1 MAGGYPKPSGIEPER
16 FDHVPARVPPS
27 SLSSTA
33 APATTTVAPLPRWN
47 APGPRGMPNIEA
59 VRECQ
64 VWLMSQVPRIA
75 EPDRVR
81 YQFAVTTLVEVLLSE
96 LEKGE
101 LRKLE
106 DEVRKKLE
114 EEKASLEK
122 DKASFEKKRVA
133 LEALKLK
140 HRIANSFSTQTDP
153 APSRISSATQTDVPE
168 SGTSGSIASATQ
180 TEQLPTSGFSSST
193 QTELPASGFSSTTQ
207 TDLPPSGFSSSIQ
220 TDLPQSGSSIA
231 PATQT
236 ELPPSGF
243 SSSTQT
249 ELPASGFSSTTQTD
263 LPPSGFSSSTQTDL
277 PPSGFSSSTQTELPP
292 SGIASAT
299 QTGAEIWDDES
310 ESSIHQDSRFKH
322 PGSDTDGIPTPPT
335 TAAPTPSLAPVNS
348 PNPVSTQ
355 LSQLS
360 TECDITDAETG
371 RIETQPISSPNLA
384 QAQPAP
390 TSPNQ
395 LSGESDTILG
405 YPLSS
410 PPNSTSSLIN
420 ETALIPATP
429 APIIAEQTP
438 KRTIRSNQP
447 TAINSSREQTIQ
459 FGITTFAWDSDAERK
474 PPANCL
480 GLRPKQPE
488 IDTQTISGELPQTDQ
503 GFIENNS
510 TANHSSTSAGKENR
524 PQTPSKRSSESP
536 APPKKRAKKK
546 AAETENHLAD
556 LTKHL
561 IDTNQHSTLGLP
573 ATAPPSEGTAPHLN
587 SIQSAQ
593 TDQLFAEISATVG
606 TSSAS
611 AGTVA
616 PPSLTESTGFDQLFA
631 EFCDTNS
638 FSSASAGED
647 NQRNDNQPPNHFDE
661 LVVLGPQKDL
671 DEPDAGIPKDK
682 AKKMNPPAYESLLEV
697 FDHGKYLDDNK
708 VHILLAASGSV
719 ATIKIPVIIRELAK
733 PSKTTPPISIRVII
747 TDAAAGFLADQA
759 DEQPDYRHLES
770 LKCVSGVY
778 TNDDE
783 WEVPWVR
790 GNKILH
796 IELRRWADIMVV
808 APLSA
813 NTLAKVVGGMS
824 DNLLLSTMRAWDVF
838 GNYDAR
844 HTVEFR
850 GKKLFF
856 GNRSPDLS
864 KLLGGDDIVI
874 KDDADAEKKGKNRD
888 LAAQMEKVAIGE
900 SSDTK
905 KKEAAKTY
913 GRKRILVAP
922 SMNPAMWDHP
932 ITKEHIDV
940 LQTKW
945 GVSTENG
952 WIEVLGPIHKTVA
965 CGDSGTG
972 AMMEATDIVK
982 RVWEIVTPM

>member
-47 APGPRGMPNIEA
+47 APGNPPLPAPRGMPNIEA

-153 APSRISSATQTDVPE
+153 APSRISSATQTDVPQ
-168 SGTSGSIASATQ
+168 SVASATQ
-180 TEQLPTSGFSSST
+180 TGLP
-193 QTELPASGFSSTTQ
+193 L
-207 TDLPPSGFSSSIQ
+207 
-220 TDLPQSGSSIA
+220 
-231 PATQT
+231 
-236 ELPPSGF
+236 
-243 SSSTQT
+243 
-249 ELPASGFSSTTQTD
+249 
-263 LPPSGFSSSTQTDL
+263 SGFSSSTQTDL
-277 PPSGFSSSTQTELPP
+277 LPSGFSSSTQTELPP

-299 QTGAEIWDDES
+299 QTELPPS
-310 ESSIHQDSRFKH
+310 
-322 PGSDTDGIPTPPT
+322 GIASATQTELPP
-335 TAAPTPSLAPVNS
+335 SG
-348 PNPVSTQ
+348 
-355 LSQLS
+355 
-360 TECDITDAETG
+360 I
-371 RIETQPISSPNLA
+371 
-384 QAQPAP
+384 

-395 LSGESDTILG
+395 LSGEDDTILG
-405 YPLSS
+405 HPLSS
-410 PPNSTSSLIN
+410 LPNSTSSLIN

-429 APIIAEQTP
+429 APITTEQPP
-438 KRTIRSNQP
+438 KRTIRSTQP

-459 FGITTFAWDSDAERK
+459 FGITTFAWDSNAERK

-480 GLRPKQPE
+480 GLRPQGQSE

-503 GFIENNS
+503 GFIETNS
-510 TANHSSTSAGKENR
+510 TTSHSSTSAGKENR

-536 APPKKRAKKK
+536 APPKNRAKKK
-546 AAETENHLAD
+546 AAESDNHLVD
-556 LTKHL
+556 LAKHL

-573 ATAPPSEGTAPHLN
+573 ATTPPPEGTVPHLN

-638 FSSASAGED
+638 FSSASVGED
-647 NQRNDNQPPNHFDE
+647 NQRNDNQPPNHSDE
-661 LVVLGPQKDL
+661 PVALDPQKDL
-671 DEPDAGIPKDK
+671 DAPDTGIPKDK

-874 KDDADAEKKGKNRD
+874 KDDADVEKKGKNKD
-888 LAAQMEKVAIGE
+888 LAAQMEKVTIGE

-945 GVSTENG
+945 GVGTENG